1 MTTFSPSFV
10 LHLKLQMS
18 CLHSRSW
25 TVCYLFTYAD
35 DAAAHHHLML
45 LTSYECKAASKMR
58 GKKSIKAPAIYITLH
73 QFEVTLPLLYF
84 TSSSPF
90 NLPLVSLPE
99 FNSDRPRLTRR
110 GLWSACGSLFTCVYE
125 SLRGIFSSKDETR
138 PRRGRVRSE
147 TSVSNLV
154 SKAQKSWS
162 SRKHTMVP
170 QNISASPLGVLP
182 SRKLPAASCRR
193 LLVSQLVWTYCN
205 VCECEWARN
214 LLCNTAAT
222 MHLKCL
228 GAGSN

>member
-1 MTTFSPSFV
+1 
-10 LHLKLQMS
+10 MS
-18 CLHSRSW
+18 VKQPARW
-25 TVCYLFTYAD
+25 G
-35 DAAAHHHLML
+35 
-45 LTSYECKAASKMR
+45 E
-58 GKKSIKAPAIYITLH
+58 KKHQSSSNIYHITLIWCH
-73 QFEVTLPLLYF
+73 STNF

-125 SLRGIFSSKDETR
+125 SLLGIFSSKDETR

-170 QNISASPLGVLP
+170 QNILASPLGVLP
-182 SRKLPAASCRR
+182 SRKLPAASCS
-193 LLVSQLVWTYCN
+193 LLQEAFSVTISVN
-205 VCECEWARN
+205 V
-214 LLCNTAAT
+214 
-222 MHLKCL
+222 M
-228 GAGSN
+228 